1 MKRAFLILA
10 AALSLAGFALVP
22 AHSALAASKDDV
34 CAGVGIASGAG
45 GNDCKPAEGATNVN
59 TVISTGLRLFQV
71 IVGLIAIIMMITA
84 GLRFITSSGD
94 PTKVA
99 SARNTILYAAVGIVV
114 VAMSQVIIQFVLNRA
129 T

>member
-1 MKRAFLILA
+1 MKRVFLILA
-10 AALSLAGFALVP
+10 AALSLTSLVLVP
-22 AHSALAASKDDV
+22 AQPALAASKDDV
-34 CAGVGIASGAG
+34 CAGVGIASGG
-45 GNDCKPAEGATNVN
+45 KDCTPTSGVTSIN
-59 TVISTGLRLFQV
+59 TVINTGLRLFQV

-114 VAMSQVIIQFVLNRA
+114 VVMSEVIIQFVLNRA